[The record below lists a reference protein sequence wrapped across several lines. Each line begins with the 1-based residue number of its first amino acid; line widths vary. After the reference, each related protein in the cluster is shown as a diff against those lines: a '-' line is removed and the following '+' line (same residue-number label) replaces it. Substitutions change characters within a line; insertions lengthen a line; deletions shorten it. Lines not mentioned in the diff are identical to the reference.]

1 MELVTRIETVCKE
14 KGYSIMKLEKESGL
28 SNGQIGKWKR
38 QKPSYDKVASVANT
52 LNVTIDWLITGKEAP
67 ELNPDEEKLIEYY
80 RSSDERSKK
89 MILAMAAAGADQ
101 EHEQVKITSSD
112 SKIG

>member
-1 MELVTRIETVCKE
+1 MEFLERIEITCKE

-28 SNGQIGKWKR
+28 SNGQIGKWKK

-52 LNVTIDWLITGKEAP
+52 LNVSIDWLITGKESKD
-67 ELNPDEEKLIEYY
+67 LTSEEQKLVEYY
-80 RSSDERSKK
+80 RSADEKSKT
-89 MILAMAAAGADQ
+89 MIMTLAAAGAVQ
-101 EHEQVKITSSD
+101 NNNEPENSST